1 MPNYNNIPSLRD
13 TRLMMVGLER
23 IVKDFPRYHKY
34 TLGLVLRK
42 KAMQIYQL
50 VSCVIQHKQNRQ
62 RWIESLVYAV
72 DDFKCFERLARYK
85 PSPK

>member
-13 TRLMMVGLER
+13 TRLMIVGLEG

-42 KAMQIYQL
+42 KAM
-50 VSCVIQHKQNRQ
+50 
-62 RWIESLVYAV
+62 
-72 DDFKCFERLARYK
+72 
-85 PSPK
+85 